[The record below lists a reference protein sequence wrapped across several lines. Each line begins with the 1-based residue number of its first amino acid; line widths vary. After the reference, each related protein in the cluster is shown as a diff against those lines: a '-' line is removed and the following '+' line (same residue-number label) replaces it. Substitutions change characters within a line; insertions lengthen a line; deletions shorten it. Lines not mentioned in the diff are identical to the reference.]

1 MSQEHQPQSPQP
13 TPEKEPLQET
23 AAAPAGEA
31 AQSPASQEPSPAPA
45 GKDTPPA
52 DKPGNKPVV
61 VYIMILFIA
70 AFLLMALSFFMHQRS
85 NTEVIGELQHSV
97 TAMQEVQAAQ
107 EKIIELQEEM
117 DTAKD
122 QQAELQAE
130 LNEAQETLEDANS
143 KLAALTNLYLL
154 VGAYRSEDYDSCQQI
169 IDQMESEG
177 QGDLLTIDS
186 SLEGVVFPSF
196 YNSPDLVYDN
206 IKEAVANRPGE

>member
-1 MSQEHQPQSPQP
+1 MSQEHQPQSPNP
-13 TPEKEPLQET
+13 TPKDEATPET
-23 AAAPAGEA
+23 PVSPTGETTPAPA
-31 AQSPASQEPSPAPA
+31 PQEPSAAPA